1 MPKNLQSLNT
11 TNAETLQLLSE
22 TKRSA
27 PDLSLPFFGY
37 YEVSLFDCPTFLMFT
52 NNDCPRAWDILYHR
66 SFEPHSM
73 KLWCQLAQSAT
84 GIMDI
89 GAHVGVYS
97 LSAAALRSD
106 ITIHAF
112 EPNPY
117 ACSRLRINK
126 AVNGFDNISEN
137 TFGVSDTDQISD
149 FSWVKKSGQ
158 PISSGG
164 QVGMVGQA
172 DDQRIERAIVPLH
185 RLDGTGLAAALGIKP
200 LVKIDVE
207 GSEARTFQG
216 MHEVIALKPDIILE
230 TFSQEACDTINNI
243 LSPLG
248 YSFYLVRE
256 SQGRLEQRDRLMPCS
271 TNDDDFNQFATTRS
285 SDELAALELLG

>member
-1 MPKNLQSLNT
+1 MSKNL
-11 TNAETLQLLSE
+11 ETLDHANNATLQRLRESYEPGLE
-22 TKRSA
+22 QTH
-27 PDLSLPFFGY
+27 PFHGY
-37 YEVSLFDCPTFLMFT
+37 FEVSLFDCPTFLMFT
-52 NNDCPRAWDILYHR
+52 NNDCPRAWDILYR
-66 SFEPHSM
+66 KSFEPHSM
-73 KLWCQLAQSAT
+73 KIWCQLAKDAT
-84 GIMDI
+84 GILDI

-117 ACSRLRINK
+117 AYSRLRLHT
-126 AVNGFDNISEN
+126 AVNGFENISEN
-137 TFGVSDTDQISD
+137 TFGVSGNNKISD

-164 QVGMVGQA
+164 QIGKIGQV

-185 RLDGTGLAAALGIKP
+185 MLDGTGLAAGLGAKP

-207 GSEARTFQG
+207 GSEANTFRG
-216 MHEVIALKPDIILE
+216 MREIIELKPDIILE
-230 TFSQEACDTINNI
+230 SFDQDACDTINDI

-256 SQGRLEQRDRLMPCS
+256 KQGALEQRDRLMPCR
-271 TNDDDFNQFATTRS
+271 TDEEDFNQFITTRAHN
-285 SDELAALELLG
+285 ELKDLALT